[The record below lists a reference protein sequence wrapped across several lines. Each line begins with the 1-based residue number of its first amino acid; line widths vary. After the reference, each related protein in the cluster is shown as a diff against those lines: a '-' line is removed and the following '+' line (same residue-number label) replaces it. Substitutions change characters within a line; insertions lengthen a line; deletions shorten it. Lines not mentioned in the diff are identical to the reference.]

1 MTPADRVEAIDIG
14 RGLFGPR
21 NNVQADAANDR
32 PGRRKAVLERIF
44 TRQLPGARIEGR
56 TPQVGRELGVLL
68 TVQFTLI
75 PGQAMKRCV
84 LIRQRGA
91 HPARYFREGRLVLR
105 QIALVHEGEL
115 HQGTRRIYQ
124 QIRARMNLVDGNPP
138 ILIGGH
144 SIDS

>member
-1 MTPADRVEAIDIG
+1 MQFDDVWPVLTGVLLTPW
-14 RGLFGPR
+14 GLAVLGLCVGSFLNVVIHRLPR
-21 NNVQADAANDR
+21 MLEREWQAQAHEVLAGDAPAGQADAANDR
-32 PGRRKAVLERIF
+32 PGRRKALLERIF

-91 HPARYFREGRLVLR
+91 HPAVRYGVTFL
-105 QIALVHEGEL
+105 
-115 HQGTRRIYQ
+115 
-124 QIRARMNLVDGNPP
+124 
-138 ILIGGH
+138 
-144 SIDS
+144 S